1 MKKLKEAKTLTG
13 VRLEQSLIN
22 DLKTIANKKE
32 RTFSNLVRI
41 ILKNYIEQE
50 KNLS

>member
-1 MKKLKEAKTLTG
+1 MKEAKTLTG

-22 DLKTIANKKE
+22 DLKEIADKKD

-41 ILKNYIEQE
+41 ILKNYVEQQ
-50 KNLS
+50 KNIG

>member
-22 DLKTIANKKE
+22 DLKTIADKKE

-41 ILKNYIEQE
+41 ILKNYVEQQ
-50 KNLS
+50 KNIG